1 MLYASFKQIDT
12 AYLISHADT
21 ILNSMQIKREICTM
35 KLVRHPNVVRLFEVR
50 SKNYY
55 TRFMMY
61 ILCMPMLLDYLAE
74 ILLSTSG
81 DGK

>member
-1 MLYASFKQIDT
+1 MSFKQIGT
-12 AYLISHADT
+12 EYLISHADT

-50 SKNYY
+50 SKKLY
-55 TRFMMY
+55 TLHDVY
-61 ILCMPMLLDYLAE
+61 IVHAYADYLAE
-74 ILLSTSG
+74 NLLSTSG